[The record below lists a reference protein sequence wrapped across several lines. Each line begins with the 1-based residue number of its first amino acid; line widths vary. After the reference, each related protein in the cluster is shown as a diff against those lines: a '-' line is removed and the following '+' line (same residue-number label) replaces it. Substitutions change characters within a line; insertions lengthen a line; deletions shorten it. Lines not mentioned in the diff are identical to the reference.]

1 MKKKIKNTTRLEQI
15 ENLIKKIVERRK
27 SITLKENT
35 IYEKKS

>member
-1 MKKKIKNTTRLEQI
+1 MKKKKKYHTLGTDRKSN
-15 ENLIKKIVERRK
+15 KKIVERHK